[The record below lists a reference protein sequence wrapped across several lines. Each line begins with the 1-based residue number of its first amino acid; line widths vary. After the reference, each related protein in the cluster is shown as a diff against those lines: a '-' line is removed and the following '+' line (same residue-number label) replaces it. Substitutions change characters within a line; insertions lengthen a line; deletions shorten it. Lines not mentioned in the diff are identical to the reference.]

1 MAGPEP
7 IREKFVLSSGQATV
21 TTSRNLL
28 ENQSMSEESAIDRRL
43 GSLSIESEV
52 YRGVCSEI
60 LRCWDPIAQRR
71 VAVKRALVNGSNRRT
86 NARDLWREAKIR
98 GQLDDPHLLSLFSAH
113 RARAGSYL
121 VGPWLPGGSLGERF
135 RHDSLPHSL
144 LLAVVDA
151 LGSALDTLHS
161 AGWVHGDLHWGNL
174 MLGPGDRP
182 VLIDFAS
189 ARPIGEP
196 WCRPQRPT
204 RLRVM
209 PHIVAPEVWRGE
221 PVDGR
226 ADLYSLGVV
235 IYRGLVGMYPFDADD
250 RRQIPAL
257 HCEAP
262 MPGFAA
268 TTPGIGPEMEAVVRR
283 CLAKHPDDRFAS
295 GGDLA
300 AAVRNALPLS
310 SSTPRRAREL
320 PSLLGG
326 PETSADAPVGDE
338 PAAGRPQG
346 RVLQELAS
354 LTTQVFA
361 VPAAML
367 ALEDIGAADAMS
379 RGAETPGEIAAA
391 SGAPEN
397 AVQRLLDALWKA
409 GFVGEK
415 DGHYFLAPPL
425 AAAYPKTKR
434 PQPGVVPVRKAA
446 EFWGSLSRW
455 ARTFEP
461 FRAMDQEDGSRYS
474 PVVGVLGALFAG
486 RAEQLA
492 ATIRDSADL
501 PRAPSIL
508 DVGAGSAVWSL
519 ALAAGASGATVT
531 AVDRP
536 KVLEVAR
543 TAASESGLEASRF
556 SALPGDWRKVTLPE
570 DAFDVA
576 FLANLCHL
584 ESGPEVA
591 HLFQRLAAAL
601 RPGGLLVLVDT
612 IPSSRH
618 DASLTDFLY
627 GLRMGLRTSRGDLH
641 LLDAYRA
648 WLRQAGLEY
657 LSIRRLDDSS
667 HGLSAILARRPG
679 GKETGDV

>member
-1 MAGPEP
+1 
-7 IREKFVLSSGQATV
+7 
-21 TTSRNLL
+21 
-28 ENQSMSEESAIDRRL
+28 MSEESVIDRRL
-43 GSLSIESEV
+43 GSLTIESQV
-52 YRGVCSEI
+52 YRGACSEI
-60 LRCWDPIAQRR
+60 LRCRDPLTHRR
-71 VAVKRALVNGSNRRT
+71 VAVKRARVDGNNRRS

-98 GQLDDPHLLSLFSAH
+98 GQLDDPHLLPLFSAH

-121 VGPWLPGGSLGERF
+121 VGPWLEGGSLGERF

-144 LLAVVDA
+144 LLAVVEA
-151 LGSALDTLHS
+151 LGSALDTLHG
-161 AGWVHGDLHWGNL
+161 AGWVHGDLHWGNIL
-174 MLGPGDRP
+174 LGPGDRP

-189 ARPIGEP
+189 ARPTGER
-196 WCRPQRPT
+196 WCRPQRPM

-250 RRQIPAL
+250 LRQIPAL

-268 TTPGIGPEMEAVVRR
+268 TTPGIEAEMEAVVRR
-283 CLAKHPDDRFAS
+283 CLAKHPSDRFAT
-295 GGDLA
+295 GDDLA
-300 AAVRNALPLS
+300 AAVRNALPITR
-310 SSTPRRAREL
+310 STPRRAREL

-326 PETSADAPVGDE
+326 PETPPDPPGTGE
-338 PAAGRPQG
+338 PAAGTARG
-346 RVLQELAS
+346 RTLQELAS

-367 ALEDIGAADAMS
+367 ALEDIGAAAAMA
-379 RGAETPGEIAAA
+379 RGAESPGEIAAA

-397 AVQRLLDALWKA
+397 AVLRLLDALWKA

-415 DGHYFLAPPL
+415 DGRYFLAPPL
-425 AAAYPKTKR
+425 AAAYPKTKGS
-434 PQPGVVPVRKAA
+434 QAGGAPVRKAA
-446 EFWGSLSRW
+446 EFWGYLSRW
-455 ARTFEP
+455 ARSFEP
-461 FRAMDQEDGSRYS
+461 FRAMDQEDGGRYS
-474 PVVGVLGALFAG
+474 PVVGVLGGLFAEK
-486 RAEQLA
+486 AEQLA
-492 ATIRDSADL
+492 SALRKSADL

-519 ALAAGASGATVT
+519 ALAAGAPGAAVT

-536 KVLEVAR
+536 RVLEVAR
-543 TAASESGLEASRF
+543 AAASEAGLEDSRF
-556 SALPGDWRKVTLPE
+556 SALPGDWRKVPLPA
-570 DAFDVA
+570 DTFDVA

-591 HLFQRLAAAL
+591 HLFQRLAATL

-612 IPSSRH
+612 IPLSRQE
-618 DASLTDFLY
+618 ASLTDFLY

-657 LSIRRLDDSS
+657 LSIRRLADSS
-667 HGLSAILARRPG
+667 HGLSAVLARRP
-679 GKETGDV
+679 EEEEAGDD